1 MIVETCP
8 KCGEPL
14 MDIMLT
20 SNPPIPRK
28 ECYKCGWSWTGEP
41 EKIEYKSFTLQQE
54 NEDDF
59 ISFLKYFVSCLKTRT
74 GIDLTIDVLY
84 QLSGNGH
91 WYSALQEA
99 SREYAY
105 EIFTLW
111 DYLPW
116 WAADFFDEW
125 LIKCIDYM
133 DLIKEGEEDDRD

>member
-1 MIVETCP
+1 
-8 KCGEPL
+8 

-20 SNPPIPRK
+20 SNPPIPK
-28 ECYKCGWSWTGEP
+28 KICSKCGWSWTGEP
-41 EKIEYKSFTLQQE
+41 EKIEYKPFALQQE

-59 ISFLKYFVSCLKTRT
+59 IAFLKYFISCLKAQT
-74 GIDLTIDVLY
+74 GTDLTLDDLD
-84 QLSGNGH
+84 QLSDNGH

-133 DLIKEGEEDDRD
+133 DLVKKGEEND